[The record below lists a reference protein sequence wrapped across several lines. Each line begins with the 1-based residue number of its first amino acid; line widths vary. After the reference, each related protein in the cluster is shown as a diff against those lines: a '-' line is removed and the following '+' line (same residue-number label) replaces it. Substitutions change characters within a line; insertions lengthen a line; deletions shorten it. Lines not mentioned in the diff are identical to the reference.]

1 MNHISRLRDLYMRW
15 SFIFWEV
22 RMYSSII
29 LSWFLA
35 IVQLPNHQVVD
46 LKLKLHDYF
55 NVLLFLFSGFY
66 FCLVLYPLTSVYRL
80 SFFLSRPFFDKIS
93 SSHTNFSTSLWK
105 SKYYNR
111 LFKLFHKLRLVV
123 NYTTSIDL
131 KMLVKVRHHIEL

>member
-1 MNHISRLRDLYMRW
+1 
-15 SFIFWEV
+15 
-22 RMYSSII
+22 MYSSII

-80 SFFLSRPFFDKIS
+80 FFFLSIPFFDKI
-93 SSHTNFSTSLWK
+93 
-105 SKYYNR
+105 R
-111 LFKLFHKLRLVV
+111 R
-123 NYTTSIDL
+123 
-131 KMLVKVRHHIEL
+131 